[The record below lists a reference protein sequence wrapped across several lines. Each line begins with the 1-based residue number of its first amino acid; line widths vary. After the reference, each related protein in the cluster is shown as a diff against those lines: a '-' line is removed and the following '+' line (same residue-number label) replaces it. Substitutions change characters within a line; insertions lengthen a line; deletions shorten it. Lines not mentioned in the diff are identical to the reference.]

1 MRDSADSGDYGVTRR
16 GSKRGQFRY
25 EEATYQKRDRRRP
38 RLQAEDKNDA
48 TDGLP
53 EGDRWSTWDQT
64 ENLISNAGVYGSVR
78 ALGIV
83 GQRLSGELSPERRCG
98 ATP

>member
-16 GSKRGQFRY
+16 GKQRGKFRY
-25 EEATYQKRDRRRP
+25 DEATYQKRDRHRP
-38 RLQAEDKNDA
+38 RLQAEDASDA

-64 ENLISNAGVYGSVR
+64 ENLVSNDLRAELAGRRPQKLAASRVR
-78 ALGIV
+78 FA
-83 GQRLSGELSPERRCG
+83 
-98 ATP
+98 